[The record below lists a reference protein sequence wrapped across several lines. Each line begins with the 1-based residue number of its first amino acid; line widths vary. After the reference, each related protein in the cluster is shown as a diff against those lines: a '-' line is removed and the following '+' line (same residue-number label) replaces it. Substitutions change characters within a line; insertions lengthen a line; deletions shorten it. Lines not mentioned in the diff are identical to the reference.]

1 MKLLLLIYLLSLIS
15 CSAKNG
21 NIRVNDLCKDTAHVN
36 IGTKIIHNDTSFV
49 TVFLDYDFL
58 GEVCVFDEAS
68 SCKGRTVRNDIERE
82 NVVMF
87 DLLAKNDS
95 LFYVIAYWALDNEII
110 AKGWIRKESHLGV
123 FSAAYDKTFVLYE
136 EPNRRSKVVLEDEEY
151 NSDIYEVTDFEG
163 KWLKINAK
171 IRGQV
176 YSGWMP
182 PELQCSNVYSTCN

>member
-1 MKLLLLIYLLSLIS
+1 MKSFLFIYLLFLIS

-21 NIRVNDLCKDTAHVN
+21 NTQADDLRKDTDHVN
-36 IGTKIIHNDTSFV
+36 IGAKVIRNDTSFV
-49 TVFLDYDFL
+49 TVFLDSDFA
-58 GEVCVFDEAS
+58 GEVRVFDEANS
-68 SCKGRTVRNDIERE
+68 RKGKTVRNDIERE
-82 NVVMF
+82 NIVMF

-95 LFYVIAYWALDNEII
+95 LFYVIAYWALDNDII
-110 AKGWIRKESHLGV
+110 AKGWIHKESHLGI
-123 FSAAYDKTFVLYE
+123 FSAAYDQNFVLYK
-136 EPNRRSKVVLEDEEY
+136 EPNTRSEVVLVDEEY
-151 NSDIYEVTDFEG
+151 NPEMYEVTDFEG